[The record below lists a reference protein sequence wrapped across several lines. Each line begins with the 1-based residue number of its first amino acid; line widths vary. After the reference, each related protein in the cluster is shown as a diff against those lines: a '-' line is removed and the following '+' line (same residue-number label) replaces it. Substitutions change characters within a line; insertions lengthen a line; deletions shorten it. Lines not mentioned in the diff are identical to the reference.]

1 MIEIAKP
8 KIEVWEISE
17 DNSYGR
23 FVIEPLERG
32 YGITLG
38 NSLRRILLSSLPG
51 AAVTSVKIEGVLHEF
66 STIPGVIE
74 DTTDIILNLKRL
86 YLKIH
91 SDEAKVIRIE
101 AEAEGEVTASDI
113 ATDADVEILN
123 PDLHIATLAKGG
135 RLVMEM
141 IVEKGRGYVPAERN
155 KKGEQ
160 PIGVIPLD
168 SIFTPIRR
176 VNYSVEDTRVGQVT
190 DYDRL
195 TLEVWTNGT
204 ISPEEATSLGAKIL
218 MEHLKLF
225 VGLTDTTEEIE
236 ITADREEDE
245 RSRLLET
252 PIEEL
257 ELSVRSFNC
266 LKRAG
271 INTVGELTE
280 KTDEEMIKVRNLGK
294 KSLEEVKIKLANL
307 GLGLK
312 PSED

>member
-1 MIEIAKP
+1 
-8 KIEVWEISE
+8 
-17 DNSYGR
+17 
-23 FVIEPLERG
+23 
-32 YGITLG
+32 
-38 NSLRRILLSSLPG
+38 
-51 AAVTSVKIEGVLHEF
+51 
-66 STIPGVIE
+66 
-74 DTTDIILNLKRL
+74 
-86 YLKIH
+86 
-91 SDEAKVIRIE
+91 
-101 AEAEGEVTASDI
+101 
-113 ATDADVEILN
+113 VEILN

-135 RLVMEM
+135 RFVMEM
-141 IVEKGRGYVPAERN
+141 TVEKGRGYVSAERN
-155 KKGEQ
+155 KKVEQ

-176 VNYSVEDTRVGQVT
+176 VNYTVEDTRVGQVT